1 MFQHSYLLSEL
12 FIFEAKDL
20 VSRYRVQ
27 VHLLINFIEE
37 SVLYCIS
44 IETINDQQ
52 VFRNIFVFII
62 TNKEIVQS
70 VFSSLLSSFCPVLF
84 HFLSFNGVS
93 KLRHRNRFFF
103 INLPLYIFVNL
114 SNFPHSIYHIESF
127 QTGSKVMK

>member
-37 SVLYCIS
+37 SVLHCIS
-44 IETINDQQ
+44 IETKNDQQ

-62 TNKEIVQS
+62 TNKEIV
-70 VFSSLLSSFCPVLF
+70 
-84 HFLSFNGVS
+84 
-93 KLRHRNRFFF
+93 
-103 INLPLYIFVNL
+103 
-114 SNFPHSIYHIESF
+114 
-127 QTGSKVMK
+127 